1 MPISDR
7 HTEHPKRMENS
18 ARVGDDPALEDT
30 PPIVLVRDRG
40 EMPLCEPVVTALQV
54 AVGNNSIPDLS
65 EIRHVVGV
73 RLDGLQSGLEG
84 PPRLAILATDSRG
97 NSSIAAHE
105 SRARYFSHTSRSVGS
120 EKSRSK
126 STFSS

>member
-65 EIRHVVGV
+65 EIRHVSAAAESWS
-73 RLDGLQSGLEG
+73 LSALE
-84 PPRLAILATDSRG
+84 
-97 NSSIAAHE
+97 
-105 SRARYFSHTSRSVGS
+105 
-120 EKSRSK
+120 K
-126 STFSS
+126 